1 MSPEHSI
8 DIFLGLDVGKSEHH
22 ACALDRDGNKIFDKP
37 LPQLESEL
45 AGVFHQLQKL
55 GTVLVIVDQP
65 NTIGALPIAVAR
77 DCSCE
82 VGSLSR
88 TCKNRQTRRI
98 HHRRHR
104 PHNAPH
110 ATCRRPQ

>member
-22 ACALDRDGNKIFDKP
+22 ACALDRDGNKVFDKP

-55 GTVLVIVDQP
+55 GTCLLYTSP
-65 NTIGALPIAVAR
+65 SPR
-77 DCSCE
+77 DAT
-82 VGSLSR
+82 LSR
-88 TCKNRQTRRI
+88 M
-98 HHRRHR
+98 
-104 PHNAPH
+104 PSSA
-110 ATCRRPQ
+110 

>member
-22 ACALDRDGNKIFDKP
+22 ACALDRDGNKVFDKP

-77 DCSCE
+77 DCGCE
-82 VGSLSR
+82 VGYL
-88 TCKNRQTRRI
+88 
-98 HHRRHR
+98 
-104 PHNAPH
+104 PGL
-110 ATCRRPQ
+110 ATVSYTHLTLPTSDLV